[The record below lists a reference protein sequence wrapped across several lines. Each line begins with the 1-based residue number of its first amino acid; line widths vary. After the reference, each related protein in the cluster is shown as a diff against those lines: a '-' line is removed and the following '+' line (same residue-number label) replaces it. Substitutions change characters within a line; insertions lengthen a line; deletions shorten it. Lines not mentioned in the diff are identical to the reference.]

1 MGKLIKK
8 ATLLVMILV
17 GMLSLISCGKSKDV
31 TVEKVTVTKISS
43 EEAKKTIDEDKNI
56 VILDVRTEDEYNS
69 GHIENSILIPVDDLK
84 DNAEGI
90 LKDKD
95 QKILIYCRSGNRSS
109 TAGKI
114 LKEMGYT
121 NLYDFGGINSWKYEL
136 VK

>member
-8 ATLLVMILV
+8 STILIIILV
-17 GMLSLISCGKSKDV
+17 GMLSLISCGKSEDV

-43 EEAKKTIDEDKNI
+43 EDAKKIIDEESSV
-56 VILDVRTEDEYNS
+56 VILDVRTEEEYNS
-69 GHIENSILIPVDDLK
+69 GHIENSILISVDDLE
-84 DNAEGI
+84 DRAEEI
-90 LKDKD
+90 LKDKE
-95 QKILIYCRSGNRSS
+95 QKILIYCRTGNRSN

-121 NLYDFGGINSWKYEL
+121 NLYDFGGINTWKYEL